1 MWPWFSLNKVYV
13 YKPTLTRGMCT
24 NLSQRVLSLTIILT
38 SSHPKFINNQTRT
51 LKKPS
56 IPNSTSSF
64 HPTQNHSQTQHT
76 YHILPAFT
84 NKLILASIKL
94 PACGNIPPNT
104 HTHTTIE
111 RVAKMWIFTQNPH
124 ALDSQC
130 NTCDAGYLSVPS
142 DCQNKDF
149 QLAVNCLSCHF

>member
-1 MWPWFSLNKVYV
+1 MWPWFSPNKVYV

-104 HTHTTIE
+104 HTHTPLLNELLRYGFLLKIPMLWT
-111 RVAKMWIFTQNPH
+111 
-124 ALDSQC
+124 
-130 NTCDAGYLSVPS
+130 LSATLVM
-142 DCQNKDF
+142 
-149 QLAVNCLSCHF
+149 LGT